1 MQDPCLLDMGEGACR
16 WEGGVS
22 ARPLSVG
29 HADGKGELVQDL
41 ESCHHCTI
49 SSKIEQAVL

>member
-29 HADGKGELVQDL
+29 HGGGSLQMGRG
-41 ESCHHCTI
+41 S
-49 SSKIEQAVL
+49 